1 MESDLLNISVENYVK
16 GRIMAVALGRAFELV
31 GERGFVY
38 GQSEAI
44 RTVNRIVGE
53 IAQTEI
59 PVLLS
64 GESGTGKDVYGKLIH
79 HLSRQRERPLV
90 KLSCTMLEPGD
101 LLGRVKRAV
110 GEADVEGNVGTLF
123 LDGIDELDL
132 DCQKVLLAML
142 QQQETASRGRMSFR
156 LVSSTTKNLDK
167 EIAMGRFRRELYFR
181 INGVCVTLPPLRD
194 RKTDIVPL
202 AEYFLEKHAL
212 ETSKRTPVLS
222 REDQELLRT
231 HNWPGN
237 ARELENLARRIV
249 ALGES
254 KTVTLELQAPAAHPG
269 AGANLKQASLKAVAR
284 EASRLAERDLILK
297 ALEKTH
303 WNRKQAARQLQISY
317 KALLYKIKQ
326 IDAPRPGPELKDEG
340 EER

>member
-1 MESDLLNISVENYVK
+1 
-16 GRIMAVALGRAFELV
+16 MALAVSRAVDLV
-31 GERGFVY
+31 GEGGFVY
-38 GQSEAI
+38 GRSEAI
-44 RTVNRIVGE
+44 RAVNGVIAE

-59 PVLLS
+59 PVLLA
-64 GESGTGKDVYGKLIH
+64 GESGTGKDIYGKLIH

-90 KLSCTMLEPGD
+90 KLSCAMLEPGE
-101 LLGRVKRAV
+101 LLARVKHAGDEV
-110 GEADVEGNVGTLF
+110 DSEGLVGTLF

-142 QQQETASRGRMSFR
+142 QKQEMVSRGRINFR
-156 LVSSTTKNLDK
+156 LISTTTKILDK
-167 EIAMGRFRRELYFR
+167 EIDIGRFRRELYFR
-181 INGVCVTLPPLRD
+181 INGVCVKLPPLRD

-202 AEYFLEKHAL
+202 AEYFLEKHSL
-212 ETSKRTPVLS
+212 EAGKRTPVLS
-222 REDQELLRT
+222 REDEELLRA
-231 HNWPGN
+231 HDWPGN

-254 KTVTLELQAPAAHPG
+254 RTVTVELKAPAVHSG
-269 AGANLKQASLKAVAR
+269 ARANLKQASLKAVAR
-284 EASRLAERDLILK
+284 EASRLAERDMILK
-297 ALEKTH
+297 ALEQTH

-326 IDAPRPGPELKDEG
+326 IDVPGPEFKGEG

>member
-1 MESDLLNISVENYVK
+1 
-16 GRIMAVALGRAFELV
+16 MAVALGRAFELV
-31 GERGFVY
+31 GEGGFVY

-44 RTVNRIVGE
+44 RAVNRVVAE

-90 KLSCTMLEPGD
+90 KLSCTMLESGD
-101 LLGRVKRAV
+101 LLGRVKRAG
-110 GEADVEGNVGTLF
+110 GEAEGEGTVGTLF
-123 LDGIDELDL
+123 LDGIDELHL

-142 QQQETASRGRMSFR
+142 QQQEMVSRGRMSFR
-156 LVSSTTKNLDK
+156 LVSTTTKTLDK

-181 INGVCVTLPPLRD
+181 INGVCVKLPPLRE
-194 RKTDIVPL
+194 RKSDIVPL
-202 AEYFLEKHAL
+202 AEFFLEKHAL
-212 ETSKRTPVLS
+212 EASKRTPVLS
-222 REDQELLRT
+222 REDEELLRAHT
-231 HNWPGN
+231 WPGN

-254 KTVTLELQAPAAHPG
+254 RTVMVELQAPAVHPG
-269 AGANLKQASLKAVAR
+269 AGPSLKQASLKAVAR
-284 EASRLAERDLILK
+284 EASRLAERDLILR

-326 IDAPRPGPELKDEG
+326 IDVPGPELKGEG